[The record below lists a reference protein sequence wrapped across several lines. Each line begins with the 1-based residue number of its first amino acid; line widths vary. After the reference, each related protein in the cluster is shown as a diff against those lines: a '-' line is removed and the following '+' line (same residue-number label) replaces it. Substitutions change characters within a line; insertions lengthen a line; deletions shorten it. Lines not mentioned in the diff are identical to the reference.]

1 MLGHVHSCRGNYGF
15 FLMAGWP
22 DQAWKGARAE
32 AYKNHVGPDGAWMVL
47 VQNDTGIYKAAIFP
61 ISSGKKILLRNVD
74 IYALYKKNILSIP
87 MNGAVPEKSDFFA
100 KWENQVEAGYM
111 FACTD

>member
-1 MLGHVHSCRGNYGF
+1 
-15 FLMAGWP
+15 MAGWP

-32 AYKNHVGPDGAWMVL
+32 AYKNHVGPDGPWMVP
-47 VQNDTGIYKAAIFP
+47 VKNDTGIYKAAIFP

>member
-1 MLGHVHSCRGNYGF
+1 
-15 FLMAGWP
+15 MAGWP

-61 ISSGKKILLRNVD
+61 ISSWNLVLLRNLY
-74 IYALYKKNILSIP
+74 ICAPYKKNIPSIP
-87 MNGAVPEKSDFFA
+87 LNGAVPEKSDFFA

-111 FACTD
+111 FACIN